1 MWGIGYG
8 AWSAGN
14 ITDDLI
20 QEYLEHHQDR
30 PNEDAENFMLE

>member
-14 ITDDLI
+14 ITYDLI
-20 QEYLEHHQDR
+20 QEYLEHHKDS
-30 PNEDAENFMLE
+30 PNKVAENFMR